1 MDGGDE
7 QRSMSGV
14 LLAGYRVLGF
24 DLETT
29 GFDHRK
35 DRIVQ
40 YALVGSDID
49 GSHINLQSLVNPK
62 VKIPPET
69 TRVHGITNDDVREI
83 GEFSQHANEIGS
95 MVEDSIIVGHNVLQ
109 FDWRFLEVECVRAG
123 IEAPV
128 PRGII
133 DTLVLARRLRVP
145 GRHTLGH
152 LCARFGIEMSRA
164 HQADADAGATLL
176 LLWRMMQAYPDRF
189 LGSVDDLLDSF
200 SN

>member
-1 MDGGDE
+1 MDGDGE
-7 QRSMSGV
+7 QWGMSGP

-40 YALVGSDID
+40 YALVGSDTD
-49 GSHINLQSLVNPK
+49 GTHINLQSLVDPR

-69 TRVHGITNDDVREI
+69 TRVHGISNDDVRGM
-83 GEFSQHANEIGS
+83 GEFSKHVNEIIS
-95 MVEDSIIVGHNVLQ
+95 MVDDSIIVGHNVIH
-109 FDWRFLEVECVRAG
+109 FDWRFLEVECMRAG
-123 IEAPV
+123 VEV
-128 PRGII
+128 PKPKGII
-133 DTLVLARRLRVP
+133 DTLVLARRLKIS

-152 LCARFGIEMSRA
+152 LCARFGIEVSRA

-176 LLWRMMQAYPDRF
+176 LLWRMMRAYPDR
-189 LGSVDDLLDSF
+189 LSPSIDDLLDSF

>member
-1 MDGGDE
+1 MDGDGE
-7 QRSMSGV
+7 QWGMSDP

-40 YALVGSDID
+40 YALVGSDTD
-49 GSHINLQSLVNPK
+49 GTHINLQSLVDPR

-69 TRVHGITNDDVREI
+69 TRVHGISNDDVRGM
-83 GEFSQHANEIGS
+83 GEFSKHVNEIIS
-95 MVEDSIIVGHNVLQ
+95 MVDDSIIVGHNVLR
-109 FDWRFLEVECVRAG
+109 FDWRFLEVECMRAG
-123 IEAPV
+123 VEAPI
-128 PRGII
+128 PNGII
-133 DTLVLARRLRVP
+133 DTLVLARRLRIP

-152 LCARFGIEMSRA
+152 LCARFGIEISRA

-176 LLWRMMQAYPDRF
+176 LLWRMMRAYPDR
-189 LGSVDDLLDSF
+189 LSGSIDDLLDSF

>member
-1 MDGGDE
+1 
-7 QRSMSGV
+7 MSGA

-35 DRIVQ
+35 NRIVQ
-40 YALVGSDID
+40 YALVGSDSD

-62 VKIPPET
+62 VNIPPET
-69 TRVHGITNDDVREI
+69 TRVHGITNDDVREM

-95 MVEDSIIVGHNVLQ
+95 MIEDSIIVGHNVLQ

-123 IEAPV
+123 IEAPI

-133 DTLVLARRLRVP
+133 DTLVLARRLKVP

-176 LLWRMMQAYPDRF
+176 LLWRMMQTYPDSF
-189 LGSVDDLLDSF
+189 SGSVDALLDSF

>member
-7 QRSMSGV
+7 QGSMSGS

-40 YALVGSDID
+40 YALVGSDAD
-49 GSHINLQSLVNPK
+49 GSHINLQSIVDPK

-69 TRVHGITNDDVREI
+69 TRVHGISNDDVR
-83 GEFSQHANEIGS
+83 GMGNFSEHANEIGS
-95 MVEDSIIVGHNVLQ
+95 MIENSIIVGHNVLK

-123 IEAPV
+123 MEPPM
-128 PRGII
+128 PRGIV
-133 DTLVLARRLRVP
+133 DTLVLARRLKIP

-152 LCARFGIEMSRA
+152 LCARFGIEMTRS

-176 LLWRMMQAYPDRF
+176 LLWKMMRAYPDKF
-189 LGSVDDLLDSF
+189 SGSIDDLLDSLT
-200 SN
+200 N

>member
-1 MDGGDE
+1 MDGDGE
-7 QRSMSGV
+7 QWGMSGP

-24 DLETT
+24 ALETT

-40 YALVGSDID
+40 YALVGSDTD
-49 GSHINLQSLVNPK
+49 GTHINLQSLVDPR

-69 TRVHGITNDDVREI
+69 TRVHGISNDDVKGM
-83 GEFSQHANEIGS
+83 GEFSQHVNEIIS
-95 MVEDSIIVGHNVLQ
+95 MIDDSIIVGHNVIR
-109 FDWRFLEVECVRAG
+109 FDWRFLEVECMRAG
-123 IEAPV
+123 VETPIPK
-128 PRGII
+128 GII
-133 DTLVLARRLRVP
+133 DTLVLARRLRIP

-176 LLWRMMQAYPDRF
+176 LLWRMMRAYPDR
-189 LGSVDDLLDSF
+189 LTGSIDDLLDSF

>member
-1 MDGGDE
+1 MDGDGE
-7 QRSMSGV
+7 QWGMSGP

-40 YALVGSDID
+40 YALVGSDTD
-49 GSHINLQSLVNPK
+49 GTHINLQSLVDPR

-69 TRVHGITNDDVREI
+69 TRVHGISNDDVRGM
-83 GEFSQHANEIGS
+83 GEFSKHVNEIIS
-95 MVEDSIIVGHNVLQ
+95 MVDDSIIVGHNVIR
-109 FDWRFLEVECVRAG
+109 FDWRFLEVECMRAG
-123 IEAPV
+123 VETPIPK
-128 PRGII
+128 GII
-133 DTLVLARRLRVP
+133 DTLVLARRLRIP

-152 LCARFGIEMSRA
+152 LCARFGIEISRA

-176 LLWRMMQAYPDRF
+176 LLWRMMRAYPDR
-189 LGSVDDLLDSF
+189 LSGSIDDLLDSF

>member
-1 MDGGDE
+1 MDGDGE
-7 QRSMSGV
+7 QWGMSGP

-40 YALVGSDID
+40 YALVGSDTD
-49 GSHINLQSLVNPK
+49 GTHINLQSLVDPR

-69 TRVHGITNDDVREI
+69 TRVHGISNDDVRGM
-83 GEFSQHANEIGS
+83 GEFSKHVNEIIS
-95 MVEDSIIVGHNVLQ
+95 MVDDSIIVGHNVIR
-109 FDWRFLEVECVRAG
+109 FDWRFLEVECMRAG
-123 IEAPV
+123 VEV
-128 PRGII
+128 PKPKGII
-133 DTLVLARRLRVP
+133 DTLVLARRLKIP

-176 LLWRMMQAYPDRF
+176 LLWRMMRAYPDR
-189 LGSVDDLLDSF
+189 LSASIDDLLDSF

>member
-1 MDGGDE
+1 MDGDGE
-7 QRSMSGV
+7 HWGMSGP

-40 YALVGSDID
+40 YALVGSDTD
-49 GSHINLQSLVNPK
+49 GTHINLQSLVDPR

-69 TRVHGITNDDVREI
+69 TRVHGISNDDVKGM
-83 GEFSQHANEIGS
+83 GEFSQHVNEIIS
-95 MVEDSIIVGHNVLQ
+95 MIDDSIIVGHNVIR
-109 FDWRFLEVECVRAG
+109 FDWRFLEVECMRAG
-123 IEAPV
+123 VETPIPK
-128 PRGII
+128 GII
-133 DTLVLARRLRVP
+133 DTLVLARRLRIP

-176 LLWRMMQAYPDRF
+176 LLWRMMRAYPDR
-189 LGSVDDLLDSF
+189 LTGSIDDLLDSF

>member
-1 MDGGDE
+1 MDGDGE
-7 QRSMSGV
+7 QWGMSGP

-29 GFDHRK
+29 GFDYRK

-40 YALVGSDID
+40 YALVGSDTD
-49 GSHINLQSLVNPK
+49 GTHINLQSLVDPR

-69 TRVHGITNDDVREI
+69 TRVHGISNDDVRGM
-83 GEFSQHANEIGS
+83 GEFSKHVNEIIS
-95 MVEDSIIVGHNVLQ
+95 MVDDSIIVGHNVIR
-109 FDWRFLEVECVRAG
+109 FDWRFLEVECMRAG
-123 IEAPV
+123 VEV
-128 PRGII
+128 PKPKGII
-133 DTLVLARRLRVP
+133 DTLVLARRLKIS

-176 LLWRMMQAYPDRF
+176 LLWRMMRAYPDR
-189 LGSVDDLLDSF
+189 LSASIDDLLDSF

>member
-7 QRSMSGV
+7 QGSMSGS

-40 YALVGSDID
+40 YALVGSDAD
-49 GSHINLQSLVNPK
+49 GSHINLQSIVDPK

-69 TRVHGITNDDVREI
+69 TRVHGISNDDVR
-83 GEFSQHANEIGS
+83 GMGDFSEHANEIGS
-95 MVEDSIIVGHNVLQ
+95 MIENSIIVGHNVLK

-123 IEAPV
+123 MEPV
-128 PRGII
+128 SYTHL
-133 DTLVLARRLRVP
+133 TLPTKA
-145 GRHTLGH
+145 
-152 LCARFGIEMSRA
+152 
-164 HQADADAGATLL
+164 
-176 LLWRMMQAYPDRF
+176 
-189 LGSVDDLLDSF
+189 
-200 SN
+200 

>member
-1 MDGGDE
+1 MDGDGE
-7 QRSMSGV
+7 QWGMSDP

-40 YALVGSDID
+40 YALVGSDTD
-49 GSHINLQSLVNPK
+49 GTHINLQSLVDPR

-69 TRVHGITNDDVREI
+69 TRVHGISNDDVKGM
-83 GEFSQHANEIGS
+83 GEFSQHVNEIIS
-95 MVEDSIIVGHNVLQ
+95 MIDDSIIVGHNVIR
-109 FDWRFLEVECVRAG
+109 FDWRFLEVECMRAG
-123 IEAPV
+123 VETPIPK
-128 PRGII
+128 GII
-133 DTLVLARRLRVP
+133 DTLVLARRLRIP

-152 LCARFGIEMSRA
+152 LCARFGIEISRA

-176 LLWRMMQAYPDRF
+176 LLWRMMRAYPDR
-189 LGSVDDLLDSF
+189 LSGSIDDLLDSF

>member
-1 MDGGDE
+1 MDGDGE
-7 QRSMSGV
+7 QWGMSDP

-40 YALVGSDID
+40 YALVGSDTD
-49 GSHINLQSLVNPK
+49 GTHINLQSLVDPR

-69 TRVHGITNDDVREI
+69 TRVHGISNDDVRGM
-83 GEFSQHANEIGS
+83 GEFSKHVNEIIS
-95 MVEDSIIVGHNVLQ
+95 MIDDSIIVGHNIIR
-109 FDWRFLEVECVRAG
+109 FDWRFLEVECMRAG
-123 IEAPV
+123 VETPIPK
-128 PRGII
+128 GII
-133 DTLVLARRLRVP
+133 DTLVLARRLRIP

-152 LCARFGIEMSRA
+152 LCARFGIEISRA

-176 LLWRMMQAYPDRF
+176 LLWRMMRAYPDR
-189 LGSVDDLLDSF
+189 LTGSIDDLLDSF

>member
-1 MDGGDE
+1 MDGDGE
-7 QRSMSGV
+7 QWGMSDP

-40 YALVGSDID
+40 YALVGSDTD
-49 GSHINLQSLVNPK
+49 GTHINLQSLVDPR

-69 TRVHGITNDDVREI
+69 TRVHGISNDDVRGM
-83 GEFSQHANEIGS
+83 GEFSKHVNEIIS
-95 MVEDSIIVGHNVLQ
+95 MVDDSIIVGHNVLR
-109 FDWRFLEVECVRAG
+109 FDWRFLEVECMRAG
-123 IEAPV
+123 VEAPI
-128 PRGII
+128 PKGII
-133 DTLVLARRLRVP
+133 DTLVLARRLRIP
-145 GRHTLGH
+145 GRHSLGH
-152 LCARFGIEMSRA
+152 LCARFGIEISRA

-176 LLWRMMQAYPDRF
+176 LLWRMMRAYPDR
-189 LGSVDDLLDSF
+189 LSPSIDDLLDSF

>member
-1 MDGGDE
+1 MDGDGE
-7 QRSMSGV
+7 HWGMSGP

-40 YALVGSDID
+40 YALVGSDTD
-49 GSHINLQSLVNPK
+49 GTHINLQSLVDPR

-69 TRVHGITNDDVREI
+69 TRVHGISNDDVRGM
-83 GEFSQHANEIGS
+83 GEFSQHVNEIIS
-95 MVEDSIIVGHNVLQ
+95 MVDDSIIVGHNVIR
-109 FDWRFLEVECVRAG
+109 FDWRFLEVECMRAG
-123 IEAPV
+123 VEV
-128 PRGII
+128 PIPKGII
-133 DTLVLARRLRVP
+133 DTLVLARRLRIP

-152 LCARFGIEMSRA
+152 LCARFGIEISRA

-176 LLWRMMQAYPDRF
+176 LLWRMMRAYPDR
-189 LGSVDDLLDSF
+189 LSGSIDDLLDSF

>member
-1 MDGGDE
+1 
-7 QRSMSGV
+7 MSGT
-14 LLAGYRVLGF
+14 LLTGYRVLGF

-40 YALVGSDID
+40 YALVGSDTD
-49 GSHINLQSLVNPK
+49 GRHINLQSLVNPR

-69 TRVHGITNDDVREI
+69 TRVHGITNDDVRGM
-83 GEFSQHANEIGS
+83 GEFSEHVNEIS
-95 MVEDSIIVGHNVLQ
+95 SLVNDSIIVGHNVLQ
-109 FDWRFLEVECVRAG
+109 FDWRFIEVECIRAG
-123 IEAPV
+123 VEAPI
-128 PRGII
+128 PKGII
-133 DTLVLARRLRVP
+133 DTLVLARRLRIP

-152 LCARFGIEMSRA
+152 LCARFGIEMKRS

-176 LLWRMMQAYPDRF
+176 LLWRMMQAYPDKF
-189 LGSVDDLLDSF
+189 TGSIDDLLDSF

>member
-1 MDGGDE
+1 MDGDGE
-7 QRSMSGV
+7 HWGMSGP

-40 YALVGSDID
+40 YALVGSDTD
-49 GSHINLQSLVNPK
+49 GTHINLQSLVNPR

-69 TRVHGITNDDVREI
+69 TRVHGISNDDVKGM
-83 GEFSQHANEIGS
+83 GEFSQHVNEIIS
-95 MVEDSIIVGHNVLQ
+95 MIDDSIIVGHNVIR
-109 FDWRFLEVECVRAG
+109 FDWRFLEVECMRAG
-123 IEAPV
+123 VETPIPK
-128 PRGII
+128 GII
-133 DTLVLARRLRVP
+133 DTLVLARRLRIP

-176 LLWRMMQAYPDRF
+176 LLWRMMRAYPDR
-189 LGSVDDLLDSF
+189 LTGSIDDLLDSF

>member
-1 MDGGDE
+1 MDGDGE
-7 QRSMSGV
+7 QWGMSDP

-40 YALVGSDID
+40 YALVGSDTD
-49 GSHINLQSLVNPK
+49 GTHINLQSLVDPR

-69 TRVHGITNDDVREI
+69 TRVHGISNDDVRGM
-83 GEFSQHANEIGS
+83 GEFSKHVNEIIS
-95 MVEDSIIVGHNVLQ
+95 MVDDSIIVGHNVLR
-109 FDWRFLEVECVRAG
+109 FDWRFLEVECMRAG
-123 IEAPV
+123 VEV
-128 PRGII
+128 PKPKGII
-133 DTLVLARRLRVP
+133 DTLVLARRLKIS

-176 LLWRMMQAYPDRF
+176 LLWRMMRAYPDR
-189 LGSVDDLLDSF
+189 LSGSIDDLLDSF

>member
-69 TRVHGITNDDVREI
+69 TRVHGITNDDVREM

-95 MVEDSIIVGHNVLQ
+95 MVEGSIIVGHNVLR

-189 LGSVDDLLDSF
+189 SGNVDDLLDSF

>member
-1 MDGGDE
+1 MDGDGE
-7 QRSMSGV
+7 QWGMSGP

-29 GFDHRK
+29 GFDYRK

-40 YALVGSDID
+40 YALVGSDTD
-49 GSHINLQSLVNPK
+49 GTHINLQSLVDPR

-69 TRVHGITNDDVREI
+69 TRVHGISNDDVR
-83 GEFSQHANEIGS
+83 GMGDFSKHVNEIIS
-95 MVEDSIIVGHNVLQ
+95 MVDDSIIVGHNVIR
-109 FDWRFLEVECVRAG
+109 FDWRFLEVECMRAG
-123 IEAPV
+123 VEV
-128 PRGII
+128 PKPKGII
-133 DTLVLARRLRVP
+133 DTLVLARRLKIS

-152 LCARFGIEMSRA
+152 LCARFGIEVSRA

-176 LLWRMMQAYPDRF
+176 LLWRMMRAYPDR
-189 LGSVDDLLDSF
+189 LSASIDDLLDSF